1 MRLLS
6 LISLPEQVEGLF
18 AGAFHFHSAPGE
30 RLDTALRWRPNV
42 LLCSTGSY
50 RFDGTTLAGFGK
62 ELRAIATYSVGHD
75 HIDLEACRAARIAVF
90 NTPEV
95 LADSVADAALL
106 LVLGAARRA
115 TESIRL
121 IRSGAWAGWT
131 PTQLNGVELRGKT
144 LGILGMGGIGQRIG
158 ERARAFGMSIIYRSR
173 SPLPAHLEQ
182 GARFVEC
189 VSQLCAESDFLLLS
203 CPSTE
208 ATRRIV
214 DRDLLARA
222 RPSLI
227 LINIGRGDL
236 VDDDAL
242 IEALTDGRIAAAGL
256 DVFDGEPRFD
266 PRYLSLPNVFMTPH
280 IGSSTIEARMGMGQ
294 SLIEGLK
301 SWAAGNDPPNRLV

>member
-1 MRLLS
+1 
-6 LISLPEQVEGLF
+6 
-18 AGAFHFHSAPGE
+18 
-30 RLDTALRWRPNV
+30 
-42 LLCSTGSY
+42 
-50 RFDGTTLAGFGK
+50 
-62 ELRAIATYSVGHD
+62 
-75 HIDLEACRAARIAVF
+75 
-90 NTPEV
+90 
-95 LADSVADAALL
+95 
-106 LVLGAARRA
+106 
-115 TESIRL
+115 
-121 IRSGAWAGWT
+121 
-131 PTQLNGVELRGKT
+131 
-144 LGILGMGGIGQRIG
+144 MGGIGQRIG
-158 ERARAFGMSIIYRSR
+158 ERSRAFGMSIIYRNR

-256 DVFDGEPRFD
+256 DE
-266 PRYLSLPNVFMTPH
+266 
-280 IGSSTIEARMGMGQ
+280 IGRASCRE
-294 SLIEGLK
+294 EGCQY
-301 SWAAGNDPPNRLV
+301 